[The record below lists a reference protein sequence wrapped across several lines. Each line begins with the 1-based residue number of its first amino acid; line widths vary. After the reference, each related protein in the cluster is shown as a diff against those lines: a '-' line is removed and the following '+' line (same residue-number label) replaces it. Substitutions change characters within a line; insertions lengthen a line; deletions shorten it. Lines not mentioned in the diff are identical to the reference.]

1 MDGVLLFNLQ
11 GGNFRCNPPRN
22 DFNCTIHWNRNVARG
37 REGRLEQ
44 TRTEDRRKR
53 RDNVRG
59 RHAPD

>member
-1 MDGVLLFNLQ
+1 MDGALLFNIQ
-11 GGNFRCNPPRN
+11 GGNFRCNPPLHY
-22 DFNCTIHWNRNVARG
+22 FNRTLHWNCNVARG